1 VPMDTQRAAS
11 RLWGAISYEPAVA
24 CRHPAVQSWRE
35 QPAQFFE
42 LLYGPAA
49 ALEHTQLYAKP
60 QTSDVSIR
68 FSATIIKNH
77 ENNDTSRHKP
87 HWKMNSYTVLW
98 QRTALWPQQSCA
110 GIQECVHTHE
120 NWLSHTMWV
129 GFPGAHSAALVPLEI
144 PSKPWLIRVRLL
156 VPAPPA

>member
-1 VPMDTQRAAS
+1 MDTQRAAS
-11 RLWGAISYEPAVA
+11 RLWGAISYEP
-24 CRHPAVQSWRE
+24 RSPADTPLCKVGESNQHNFLSY
-35 QPAQFFE
+35 F
-42 LLYGPAA
+42 AA
-49 ALEHTQLYAKP
+49 PQQLWSTHSYAKP